1 MNPFASRITHNQA
14 WVIPVSAL
22 SLVLGFMFVMVN
34 ASMRS
39 SRLRPIDADIRD
51 RLTPSSAMA
60 SPDAAMQQQ
69 LLDKSVEINKLREEK
84 TNLENSIANVQK
96 SAAKLLNDSLQ
107 DVKLF
112 AGLTEVKGPGVLVT
126 LNDGYSAV
134 EKKDGEK
141 GSGDATV
148 PDELQS
154 EDVIHDQ
161 DILRVVN
168 ELYAAGVEAVSIN
181 NLRLVGTSSIRC
193 VGPTVLI
200 DGVRIAAPIK
210 IRGIG
215 DTETIMGGLTMPGG
229 IIDELKQVNP
239 RMVTIESVK
248 SMTLPAYTGPTS
260 RKFAKVAKGTK

>member
-34 ASMRS
+34 VSGRT
-39 SRLRPIDADIRD
+39 SRLRFGDADIRD
-51 RLTPSSAMA
+51 RLSQPAPAVT
-60 SPDAAMQQQ
+60 PDAAIQQQ
-69 LLDKSVEINKLREEK
+69 LLDKSVEINKLREDNTK
-84 TNLENSIANVQK
+84 LQNAISDVQK
-96 SAAKLLNDSLQ
+96 SAAKVLNDSLQ

-126 LNDGYSAV
+126 LNDGYSATD
-134 EKKDGEK
+134 KKDSGK
-141 GSGDATV
+141 GGPA
-148 PDELQS
+148 PDELPA

-168 ELYAAGVEAVSIN
+168 ELYAAGVEAISIN
-181 NLRLVGTSSIRC
+181 NLRLVSTSSIRC

-215 DTETIMGGLTMPGG
+215 DVDTIMGGLTMPGG

-239 RMVTIESVK
+239 RMVTIEPVK

-260 RKFAKVAKGTK
+260 RKFAKVAKGAK

>member
-34 ASMRS
+34 ASVRS
-39 SRLRPIDADIRD
+39 SRFRPLDADIRD
-51 RLTPSSAMA
+51 RLTQPPEKTA
-60 SPDAAMQQQ
+60 PDAAMQQQ
-69 LLDKSVEINKLREEK
+69 LLDKSVEINKLRERNTK
-84 TNLENSIANVQK
+84 LENSIANVQK

-107 DVKLF
+107 EVKLY
-112 AGLTEVKGPGVLVT
+112 AGLTEVSGPGVLVT

-134 EKKDGEK
+134 DKKDAGKGGGET
-141 GSGDATV
+141 AV

-168 ELYAAGVEAVSIN
+168 ELYAAGVEAISIN
-181 NLRLVGTSSIRC
+181 NLRLVSTSSIRC

-210 IRGIG
+210 VRGIG
-215 DTETIMGGLTMPGG
+215 DIDTIMGGLTMPGG

-260 RKFAKVAKGTK
+260 RKFAKVAKGSK